1 MSADRKWSLLSI
13 VSLGI
18 GISTIFIAGRSLA
31 RAALRWQFS
40 KKSNAVQTRLKE
52 KLENPLTETTIVT
65 RISEWDEVY
74 SVLSKYNNYLCSCK
88 ACNSYCCYI
97 KIFYLTETFQK
108 SQFWGSTVNGQ
119 MLMATLNLLL

>member
-1 MSADRKWSLLSI
+1 MSADRKWPLLSI

-40 KKSNAVQTRLKE
+40 KKSNAIQTRLKE
-52 KLENPLTETTIVT
+52 KLENPLAATTIVT

-74 SVLSKYNNYLCSCK
+74 SVLLKYNSYP
-88 ACNSYCCYI
+88 CNCNMLAIICYCYI
-97 KIFYLTETFQK
+97 
-108 SQFWGSTVNGQ
+108 
-119 MLMATLNLLL
+119 